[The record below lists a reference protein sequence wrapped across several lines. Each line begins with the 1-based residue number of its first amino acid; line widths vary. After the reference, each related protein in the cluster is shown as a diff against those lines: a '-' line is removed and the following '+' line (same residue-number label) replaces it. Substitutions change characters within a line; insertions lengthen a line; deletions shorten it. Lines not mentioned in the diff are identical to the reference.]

1 MAGRYN
7 VIFVIL
13 EKQTMKKGIHPEYHT
28 VRVRCGCGNT
38 FETRS
43 TAKEIHAE
51 ICSMCHP
58 FYTGKQKYVDT
69 AGRIER
75 FQKKYGTDYLKKA
88 TEDKK
93 QK

>member
-1 MAGRYN
+1 
-7 VIFVIL
+7 
-13 EKQTMKKGIHPEYHT
+13 MKKDIHPKYEKVVVH
-28 VRVRCGCGNT
+28 CGCGGT

-75 FQKKYGTDYLKKA
+75 FQKKYGTSYIKTAASGKGA
-88 TEDKK
+88 SEAKGNPK
-93 QK
+93 QSK

>member
-1 MAGRYN
+1 
-7 VIFVIL
+7 
-13 EKQTMKKGIHPEYHT
+13 MKKGIHPKYNR
-28 VRVRCGCGNT
+28 VVVRCGCGNT

-58 FYTGKQKYVDT
+58 FYTGKQKFVDS

-75 FQKKYGTDYLKKA
+75 FQKKYGTSYFKIADFPGYDSGSHFVMQCKIGA
-88 TEDKK
+88 FCS
-93 QK
+93 